1 MGIPEAED
9 AAVPAEPER
18 EEDEEEVRQDAGEE
32 GPLLGPLSQ
41 RVRA

>member
-1 MGIPEAED
+1 MGIPETENP
-9 AAVPAEPER
+9 AVPAKLER

-41 RVRA
+41 CVSA